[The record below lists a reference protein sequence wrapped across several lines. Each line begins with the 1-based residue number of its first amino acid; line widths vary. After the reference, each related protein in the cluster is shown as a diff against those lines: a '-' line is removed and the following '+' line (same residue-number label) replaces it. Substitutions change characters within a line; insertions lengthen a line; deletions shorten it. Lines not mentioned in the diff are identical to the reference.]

1 MRVWVMWWSLVQTP
15 VAMWLMESPTLHTLL
30 TTLLM
35 DISLQTSEL
44 AFGNWL
50 CTKLVFVTY
59 LLCTQL
65 TLLKEK
71 EKRSYKTMGMCMGM
85 SHHEKGRKKK
95 MPTSGTKIDPVLTHS
110 YFTIPTS
117 VFMNALN
124 K

>member
-15 VAMWLMESPTLHTLL
+15 VRMWLMESPTLHTLL

-35 DISLQTSEL
+35 DISLQTSEF

-50 CTKLVFVTY
+50 CTKLLIVTY

-71 EKRSYKTMGMCMGM
+71 EKHSMGMCMGM
-85 SHHEKGRKKK
+85 SHYEKGKKK
-95 MPTSGTKIDPVLTHS
+95 KIPTSGTKIDPVLTCS

-117 VFMNALN
+117 VFTL
-124 K
+124 